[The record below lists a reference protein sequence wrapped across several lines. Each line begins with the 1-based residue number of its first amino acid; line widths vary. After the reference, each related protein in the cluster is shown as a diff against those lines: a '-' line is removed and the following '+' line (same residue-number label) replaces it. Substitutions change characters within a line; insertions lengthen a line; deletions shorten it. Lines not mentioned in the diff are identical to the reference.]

1 MKIRKIR
8 NIRKLFCLALV
19 AGMMLCAGCEKDSG
33 NVNYYDENNPPPTDA
48 PVETVS
54 AVLGEEAEV
63 GGMNIT
69 VLSAEDPDITMEQTG
84 RKALFFQVKIDN
96 QTDKT
101 VTANYLNNFSLTVDG
116 TDYDSD
122 VCCTIP
128 VMKELYDFYEIS
140 PMTEEIPAEE
150 SRTGYIACEADD
162 GFQELTLHYNPKT
175 TDIGSRVSVS
185 LSKDEIKAVLK

>member
-1 MKIRKIR
+1 MKMKQIRKALCL
-8 NIRKLFCLALV
+8 LFT

-33 NVNYYDENNPPPTDA
+33 SVNYYDENNPPPTEA
-48 PVETVS
+48 PVETVA
-54 AVLGEEAEV
+54 AVLGEEAQV

-69 VLSAEDPDITMEQTG
+69 VISAEDPDITMSQTG
-84 RKALFFQVKIDN
+84 KKALFFQVKIDN

-116 TDYDSD
+116 TEYDSD

-140 PMTEEIPAEE
+140 AMTEEIPAGE
-150 SRTGYIACEADD
+150 SRTGYIACEADE

-175 TDIGSRVSVS
+175 VDVNSRVSVS
-185 LSKDEIKAVLK
+185 LTKDEIKAVSK